1 MPAEDNQFARIVSLA
16 CHDLRTPLATV
27 HGFARTLSRTGNLAE
42 PATRYVEMIE
52 AASSQ
57 LADLLDELA
66 LVARIESGRWEPN
79 VQRTDSLELAR
90 AAAER
95 VSAGPVVVSGP
106 GAEVAVDVDAAE
118 HAVAAV
124 ATCAIRHGGLERLEL
139 AVDGT
144 ELRLSPIPE
153 EVSPIVMGES
163 LRDLGA
169 AVAMRTIRAL
179 GGEAELDGEALRLRL
194 PA

>member
-1 MPAEDNQFARIVSLA
+1 MPAQDNQFPRLVSLA

-27 HGFARTLSRTGNLAE
+27 HGFARTLSRAGNLEE

-66 LVARIESGRWEPN
+66 LVARIEGGRWEPN
-79 VQRTDSLELAR
+79 VQQTGSLDLAR
-90 AAAER
+90 DAAER
-95 VSAGPVVVSGP
+95 VTAGAVEVSGE
-106 GAEVAVDVDAAE
+106 GAGVAVDIEAAE
-118 HAVAAV
+118 HAVAAL
-124 ATCAIRHGGLERLEL
+124 ATCAIRHGGLEGLQL

-153 EVSPIVMGES
+153 EAAPIVMGES

-169 AVAMRTIRAL
+169 AVGVRTIRAL

>member
-1 MPAEDNQFARIVSLA
+1 MPAQDDQFPRLVSLA

-27 HGFARTLSRTGNLAE
+27 HGFARTLSRAGELEE

-52 AASSQ
+52 AASTQ

-79 VQRTDSLELAR
+79 VQQTDSLELAHE
-90 AAAER
+90 AAER
-95 VSAGPVVVSGP
+95 VTAGGVEVTGE
-106 GAEVAVDVDAAE
+106 GAEVAVDVEAAQ
-118 HAVAAV
+118 HAVSAL
-124 ATCAIRHGGLERLEL
+124 ATCALRHGGLDRLEL
-139 AVDGT
+139 AVEGM
-144 ELRLSPIPE
+144 ELRLSPITQE
-153 EVSPIVMGES
+153 AAPIVTGES

-169 AVAMRTIRAL
+169 AVAMRTIHAL
-179 GGEAELDGEALRLRL
+179 GGEAALDGDTLRVRL